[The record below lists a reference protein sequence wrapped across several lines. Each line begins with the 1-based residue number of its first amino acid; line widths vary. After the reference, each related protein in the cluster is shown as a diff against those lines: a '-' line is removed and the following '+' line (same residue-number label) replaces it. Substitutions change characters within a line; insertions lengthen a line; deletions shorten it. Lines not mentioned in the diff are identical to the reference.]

1 MCSNVTIDIDI
12 KPYTHITKKHAVWLC
27 LSMVCVLIVNVIYS
41 YKKKLI
47 IIIIIKSAIAKNM
60 HSLKYILFTENI
72 YYNIP
77 LK

>member
-1 MCSNVTIDIDI
+1 MSIYGMCSHCQCHLFVQ
-12 KPYTHITKKHAVWLC
+12 
-27 LSMVCVLIVNVIYS
+27 
-41 YKKKLI
+41 KKLI

>member
-1 MCSNVTIDIDI
+1 M
-12 KPYTHITKKHAVWLC
+12 
-27 LSMVCVLIVNVIYS
+27 SMVYVLIVNVIYS